1 MEVQGK
7 VVAVLPQQAFT
18 SKSGN
23 EMVRF
28 AFVIETF
35 EKYAKKIKF
44 DVLGADKWQAMNV
57 QAGASV
63 SVSFDVSSREWN
75 EKWFTQCDAWKVTSI
90 GGNNVVTQ
98 PQAPQAQTMP
108 QATNV
113 APQAPK
119 AEVVQ
124 PQAPQG
130 GNDLPF

>member
-35 EKYAKKIKF
+35 GQYPRKIKF
-44 DVLGADKWQAMNV
+44 DVLGADRWQAMNV
-57 QAGASV
+57 QVGASV
-63 SVSFDVSSREWN
+63 SVSFDLSSREWN
-75 EKWFTQCDAWKVTSI
+75 EKWFTQCDAWKVTSVAN
-90 GGNNVVTQ
+90 G
-98 PQAPQAQTMP
+98 AQTQQVPTP
-108 QATNV
+108 QVATA

-119 AEVVQ
+119 TETAM
-124 PQAPQG
+124 PQVSNEMPQG